1 MPDHNVYDV
10 LIQRGIGEV
19 GMEVLKLVKDYNTG
33 VIEIKTCL
41 GTFVYDGTG
50 RNRILNFNGETI
62 LYDLEEIILPQDDTV
77 EKAWKFKSRMNST
90 SVYDKLRNSINAGRP
105 NVGPEVVEVDY
116 EDVLSLLSLLKAVIP
131 GTLPLAYTRVR
142 NGIRTQMK
150 DKTEEVI
157 GRDMDPLEKIREVE
171 RIEAL
176 IRKCDNG
183 SL

>member
-1 MPDHNVYDV
+1 MSNYNVYDALV
-10 LIQRGIGEV
+10 QRGIGEV
-19 GMEVLKLVKDYNTG
+19 GMEVLKLVKDYNNG

-62 LYDLEEIILPQDDTV
+62 LYDLEEIILPQDSVT
-77 EKAWKFKSRMNST
+77 EQAWKFKSRMTST
-90 SVYDKLRNSINAGRP
+90 SIYDKLRNSINAGRP

-116 EDVLSLLSLLKAVIP
+116 EDIQSLLGILKAVIP

-142 NGIRTQMK
+142 NDIRTQMK
-150 DKTEEVI
+150 DKTEEII

-171 RIEAL
+171 RIEML
-176 IRKCDNG
+176 IRKCDDG